1 MEFAS
6 VEVSCETV
14 GCPNNGV
21 ASDTILRLTPEGQ
34 LPRLVCG
41 VCGVD
46 LIEDPNEIIEY
57 PEEIKDETA

>member
-6 VEVSCETV
+6 VEISCETV

-21 ASDTILRLTPEGQ
+21 SCNTMLKLIEDGQ

-41 VCGVD
+41 VCGID
-46 LIEDPNEIIEY
+46 LISNP
-57 PEEIKDETA
+57 DESDEAAE

>member
-1 MEFAS
+1 MVFAS
-6 VEVSCETV
+6 VEISCETV

-21 ASDTILRLTPEGQ
+21 SCNTMLKLTEDGQ

-46 LIEDPNEIIEY
+46 LIEDP
-57 PEEIKDETA
+57 KGMVDEPA

>member
-6 VEVSCETV
+6 VEISCETE

-21 ASDTILRLTPEGQ
+21 SCNTMLRLTEDGQ

-41 VCGVD
+41 VCGID
-46 LIEDPNEIIEY
+46 LIEDPKAMVDD
-57 PEEIKDETA
+57 PS